1 MKFFAIILL
10 ITFNAQAY
18 AGATGYKYKQPEDF
32 HGLSS
37 YSNIEEFEYSYA
49 VYIQDCLNN
58 TGGGT
63 GGIPCF
69 IGAQLWDR
77 ELNDIYRKLIPLL
90 TKDEV
95 TALKESQRA
104 WIKERDLSIALHSM
118 ILDREYSDEGT
129 MYRLIRAGQ
138 VEDMIQPIIKQRAL
152 VLMRWYDLV
161 K

>member
-37 YSNIEEFEYSYA
+37 Y
-49 VYIQDCLNN
+49 CLNN